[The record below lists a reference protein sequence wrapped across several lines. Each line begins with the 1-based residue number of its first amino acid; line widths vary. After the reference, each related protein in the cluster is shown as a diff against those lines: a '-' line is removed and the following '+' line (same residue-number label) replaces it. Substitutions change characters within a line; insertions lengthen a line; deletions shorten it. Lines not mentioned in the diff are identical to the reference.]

1 MECQIQVNNKVF
13 SATQGES
20 ILEVLRRNGIYVPTL
35 CNLKNLFP
43 TGACRLCMVE
53 IKPLGQLV
61 PACSHPVESDMI
73 IETHSNIV
81 TNARKTIIELLL
93 ARHPDDCL
101 YCERNSNCE
110 LQVLAYE
117 MNVREKKIS
126 SIKKFPSKDLSSQS
140 IHRDPSKCI
149 LCGRCVRIC
158 KNIISCNTLDFSGRG
173 KDYAI
178 STAFEQRLNSSN
190 CINCGQCVV
199 ACPTA
204 ALVDKINILP
214 IQKSLSTEDKK
225 TIAFFDPL
233 LALAIQSHLGKKIK
247 KPNEFINGILYS
259 MGFDEI
265 RNSGFAFD
273 LYIIAVSVEFYK
285 FLKKKQNLPFFTS
298 YCPAWV
304 KYAEQY
310 YHDDLDNLSVIQ
322 TPSMLFGNILKNET
336 LEKDSK
342 FNSQVVV
349 SFEPCTARKFESRSG
364 TYSDSGFHSVDFSA
378 TFREFFQMMRIY
390 GIQSEK
396 VTSRQFDGNNMI
408 NSSSVSLLSVPG
420 GLLTAVCRTLLKL
433 YPDEVKIKSSGRLEG
448 GKIYKKFTL
457 KINENEIKFV
467 SVNGM
472 AEASQF
478 IDKLHKGIEKA
489 DFVEILACPGGCLNG
504 GGLSLGLD
512 KESQIRSFQ
521 KSISDADQVSNI
533 QTASLNENAIK
544 KHFDLIEKSQDF
556 HKVYKKRTVLK

>member
-53 IKPLGQLV
+53 LKPQGQLV
-61 PACSHPVESDMI
+61 PACSQPVEPNMI
-73 IETHSNIV
+73 IETHSNTV

-93 ARHPDDCL
+93 SRHPDDCL

-126 SIKKFPSKDLSSQS
+126 SVKKFPSKDLSSQS

-158 KNIISCNTLDFSGRG
+158 KNIIACNTLDFSGRG

-178 STAFEQRLNSSN
+178 STAFQQRLNSSN

-199 ACPTA
+199 SCPTA
-204 ALVDKINILP
+204 ALTDKINILP
-214 IQKSLSTEDKK
+214 IQKNLSSDDKK

-233 LALAIQSHLGKKIK
+233 LSLAVQNFVGKKNK
-247 KPNEFINGILYS
+247 KSAELINGILYS
-259 MGFDEI
+259 MGFDQV
-265 RNSGFAFD
+265 RNIGFAID
-273 LYIIAVSVEFYK
+273 LYIIAIAVEFFDFINNKTSGVFYS
-285 FLKKKQNLPFFTS
+285 S
-298 YCPAWV
+298 YCPSWV

-310 YHDDLDNLSVIQ
+310 FHDDLDNLSKVQ
-322 TPSMLFGNILKNET
+322 TPSMLFGNLIKNEFKT
-336 LEKDSK
+336 DDAKQ
-342 FNSQVVV
+342 NSPVVV
-349 SFEPCTARKFESRSG
+349 SFEPCTSRKFESRSG
-364 TYSDSGFHSVDFSA
+364 SFSDSGFHSVDFSA

-390 GIQSEK
+390 GVQSEK
-396 VTSRQFDGNNMI
+396 VNSRQFDGVNMI

-420 GLLTAVCRTLLKL
+420 GLLTAVCRTLVKL
-433 YPDEVKIKSSGRLEG
+433 YPSVIKIKSSGRLEG
-448 GKIYKKFTL
+448 GKIYKKYSL
-457 KINENEIKFV
+457 KINDKEVKFV
-467 SVNGM
+467 SINGM
-472 AEASQF
+472 SEALNF
-478 IDKLHKGIEKA
+478 IEKLRKGIEKA
-489 DFVEILACPGGCLNG
+489 DFVEVLACPSGCLNG

-512 KESQIRSFQ
+512 KDSQVRAFQ
-521 KSISDADQVSNI
+521 KSICDLDQISNI
-533 QTASLNENAIK
+533 QSSALNENAYRAYNE
-544 KHFDLIEKSQDF
+544 LLNGNSDF
-556 HKVYKKRTVLK
+556 QKVFKKRNVLK